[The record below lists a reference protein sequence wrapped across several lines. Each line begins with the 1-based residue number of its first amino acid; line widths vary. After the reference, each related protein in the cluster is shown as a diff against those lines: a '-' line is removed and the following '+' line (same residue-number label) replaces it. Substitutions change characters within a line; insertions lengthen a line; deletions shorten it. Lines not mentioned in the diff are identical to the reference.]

1 MELADK
7 LRKIMSGRFGICS
20 DEELEKALD
29 EMQGLDLGMF
39 AKTLERKENV
49 A

>member
-7 LRKIMSGRFGICS
+7 LRKIMSERFGICS
-20 DEELEKALD
+20 DEELEKRLD
-29 EMQGLDLGMF
+29 EMQGFDLGIF
-39 AKTLERKENV
+39 AKQLERKENV